1 VRVVQRKEAAYE
13 QARRSTM
20 WNANVP
26 ERFPDEVIYASSAED
41 VIAAVKRAKERGLTV
56 GVRSGGHG
64 WSGNHV
70 RDGGVLLDL
79 SAMTKFSVDKQNMT
93 AIVEP
98 ALSGSTLLTKLMK
111 ENLFFPVGH
120 CKGVGL
126 GGYLL
131 QGGFGWNG
139 RALGLACE
147 SVLAIDYVD
156 ADGNLCHA
164 SETENAEILWAAR
177 GAGPA
182 FFGVIVKFH
191 LRIYSKPAFFGSEY
205 VQYPINRLEEVVH
218 WIDRIGSSVPNSVE
232 LQFMISRNP
241 SFPPLLCK
249 FMRGPVVIEMSATVL
264 AESKSAAQSDLEF
277 FQSRPKRARFKL
289 PLAQQPFGLISDGI
303 MQHYPDKT
311 NWQTDNLWTHAGADE
326 LLPHLQRVVATMP
339 EAPSHMLW
347 LNWAPNRARKNMA
360 FSKEDRTYLGFYGAW
375 NKSDNGAVSTHWAR
389 ANVAAMQEFSTG
401 VQFADDPGR
410 DAEGLSDEAKMKLE
424 TLRAKHDSA
433 GRFHRWIGDV

>member
-1 VRVVQRKEAAYE
+1 VKALHLTQAGYE
-13 QARRSTM
+13 QGRRATM

-26 ERFPDEVIYASSAED
+26 ERYPDEIIYAASVED
-41 VIAAVKRAKERGLTV
+41 VVAAVKHAKDRGLTI

-70 RDGGVLLDL
+70 RDGGILLDL
-79 SAMTKFSVDKQNMT
+79 SAMTQYSVDKQNMT
-93 AIVEP
+93 AVVEP
-98 ALSGSTLLTKLMK
+98 ALAGSTLLKKLMK
-111 ENLFFPVGH
+111 EDLFFPVGH

-164 SETENAEILWAAR
+164 SETENSEILWAAR
-177 GAGPA
+177 GSGPA
-182 FFGVIVKFH
+182 FFGVIVKFY
-191 LRIYSKPAFFGSEY
+191 LRIYPKPAFFGSEY
-205 VQYPINRLEEVVH
+205 VQYPIKRLEEVVR
-218 WIDRIGSSVPNSVE
+218 WIDGIGSSVPNSVE

-241 SFPPLLCK
+241 SFPPFFCR

-264 AESKSAAQSDLEF
+264 SNSKAEAKSDLEF
-277 FQSRPKRARFKL
+277 FQSRPKGARFKL
-289 PLAQQPFGLISDGI
+289 PLGQQPFGLISDGI
-303 MQHYPDKT
+303 MQHYPDDT

-326 LLPHLQRVVATMP
+326 LLPHLHRVVATLP
-339 EAPSHMLW
+339 QAPSHMLW
-347 LNWAPNRARKNMA
+347 LNWAPNRPRKNMA

-375 NKSDNGAVSTHWAR
+375 NKDENGAIPTQWAR
-389 ANVAAMQEFSTG
+389 SNVASMQEFSTG

-410 DAEGLSDEAKMKLE
+410 AAEGLSQEAKLKLD
-424 TLRAKHDSA
+424 TLRAKYDPM